1 MCRKVIHSR
10 FSRLNVYTIDFIKF
24 AGDFMLKKRLTSILL
39 GGLIFLLAGYTNSF
53 SQELPT
59 ENLSFSS
66 QVASPADTH
75 CVAKSGDTNGDNQIT
90 LADIFPLVK
99 CVFLV
104 RWCEPLPPRCR
115 ADVNGTNTITLKD
128 VVYLVNYLFK
138 GGPGPVK
145 SGVCCL

>member
-1 MCRKVIHSR
+1 M
-10 FSRLNVYTIDFIKF
+10 FN
-24 AGDFMLKKRLTSILL
+24 KRLSSVLL
-39 GGLIFLLAGYTNSF
+39 GVLIFLAVIYSDSF
-53 SQELPT
+53 SQALTT
-59 ENLSFSS
+59 ENLPSSS

-104 RWCEPLPPRCR
+104 RWCEPLPPGCR

-128 VVYLVNYLFK
+128 VVYLVNYIFK
-138 GGPGPVK
+138 GGPEPVK
-145 SGVCCL
+145 SGECCL